1 MKRGICM
8 KKKLIILLLCLF
20 TLTGCTFFKS
30 DVMEDINVYT
40 TTYPINYLITCLYQ
54 DHSTIRSIYPTGGNF
69 QEYKISD
76 KKITEY
82 AKSDLFIFNS
92 QDKDREYAVSMLNKN
107 KNLLL
112 IDTALGMKYN
122 NSIEELWLN
131 PYNYLMMAQN
141 IKNSLNE
148 YITNPY
154 LVEQINDNYEN
165 LKYELS
171 KLDSTYQDVL
181 INAPYKTIVTDNDMF
196 KFLEKYNIEVISLE
210 EVIVPV
216 AIQEDISISDLSK
229 EYNVSVSDILT
240 YNNKT
245 AETINPGDIIKI
257 PIKTIE
263 SSDVNIVKKLIN
275 ENTIKYIYSNSTK
288 SNSTISSLI
297 DDYGLELITI
307 NDMYSVDGGMT
318 NTNENYLTVMYD
330 NLELLKKELNK

>member
-1 MKRGICM
+1 M
-8 KKKLIILLLCLF
+8 KKKLTIILLCLF
-20 TLTGCTFFKS
+20 ILTGCTLFKS

-40 TTYPINYLITCLYQ
+40 TTYPINYLISYLYQ
-54 DHSTIRSIYPTGGNF
+54 DHSTIHSIYPNGVNF

-92 QDKDREYAVSMLNKN
+92 QDQDREYAVSMLNKN

-112 IDTALGMKYN
+112 IDTAIGMKYN

-171 KLDSTYQDVL
+171 KLDSTYQDIL
-181 INAPYKTIVTDNDMF
+181 KNATYKTIVTDNDLF

-216 AIQEDISISDLSK
+216 IIQENVSISDLSK

-240 YNNKT
+240 YNNKLD
-245 AETINPGDIIKI
+245 ENINQGEIIKI
-257 PIKTIE
+257 PVKTIE
-263 SSDVNIVKKLIN
+263 SSDVNKVKKLIS
-275 ENTIKYIYSNSTK
+275 ENNIKYIYSNKET
-288 SNSTISSLI
+288 SNSTITSLVK
-297 DDYGLELITI
+297 DYDLELITI
-307 NDMYSVDGGMT
+307 NDMYSVDGGIT
-318 NTNENYLTVMYD
+318 NTNENYLTIMYD